1 MTLKTFPLGL
11 RGTLINLNIMATKK
25 EEVKPGYKSTE
36 FWITVCVTLASLAW
50 GAGVVDPEGSSNA
63 DKVFGFICSAA
74 AALGYT
80 ISRGLAKKQD

>member
-1 MTLKTFPLGL
+1 
-11 RGTLINLNIMATKK
+11 MATNNK
-25 EEVKPGYKSTE
+25 ETKPGYKSTE
-36 FWITVCVTLASLAW
+36 FWITVAVTLCSLAW

-80 ISRGLAKKQD
+80 ISRGIAKK

>member
-36 FWITVCVTLASLAW
+36 FWITLCVTLASLAW

-80 ISRGLAKKQD
+80 VSRGLAKKQD

>member
-1 MTLKTFPLGL
+1 
-11 RGTLINLNIMATKK
+11 MATNNQ
-25 EEVKPGYKSTE
+25 ETNPGYKSTE
-36 FWITVCVTLASLAW
+36 LWITVAVTLCSLAW

-80 ISRGLAKKQD
+80 ISRGLAKKQ

>member
-1 MTLKTFPLGL
+1 
-11 RGTLINLNIMATKK
+11 MATNNK
-25 EEVKPGYKSTE
+25 ETKPAYKSTE
-36 FWITVCVTLASLAW
+36 FWITVAVTLCSLAW

-80 ISRGLAKKQD
+80 ISRGLAKKQ